1 MHEHKLAKAGY
12 LTAAIMRYKEQDYK
26 AVREL
31 ISRVYDRA
39 YEKGLEDGRKAAE
52 AVEDA
57 DDKIIK
63 EANAYV
69 IEQRS
74 KPQPPSMMTIIKGAW
89 NYKILNKD

>member
-1 MHEHKLAKAGY
+1 MSDPKLAKAGY
-12 LTAAIMRYKEQDYK
+12 LAAAIMRYKEQDAK
-26 AVREL
+26 TVREL

-52 AVEDA
+52 AAEDA

-69 IEQRS
+69 IEQRT
-74 KPQPPSMMTIIKGAW
+74 KPKPPSVITFIKGPW
-89 NYKILNKD
+89 NYLIKS